1 VPAFG
6 CISNRQRGAIA
17 SAPAAPRH
25 VSYTPRGASRQRHLS
40 EDRFTCIPGLETPC
54 LQRWPAAAMHEGEI
68 TELAEQ
74 RQRIAKVFDPAAISG
89 PLERVAWKNR
99 LLG

>member
-17 SAPAAPRH
+17 SAPATPRH
-25 VSYTPRGASRQRHLS
+25 VSYTPRGASRQRHLP
-40 EDRFTCIPGLETPC
+40 EDRFKCIKCTPGLEIPC
-54 LQRWPAAAMHEGEI
+54 FQRWPAAAMDEDEI

-74 RQRIAKVFDPAAISG
+74 RQRIAKS
-89 PLERVAWKNR
+89 L
-99 LLG
+99 